1 MCGGFQNITEKTKE
15 KEVLPH
21 WQQKQMITSEM
32 IEKHID
38 RNIRRWVFAGCAERH
53 LNKTWS
59 GLRERLGT
67 YGEDCK
73 KVTFAASFLDSTDG
87 EDTAEM
93 ISEAL
98 QAHADE
104 ILDWVQN
111 GTATTLTLFCPEY
124 PAEVA
129 GITCST
135 FNRGNVEDSDG
146 FIVILTK
153 YGQPLFRL
161 INVYPVRTTKTAHA

>member
-1 MCGGFQNITEKTKE
+1 MSGGFQNITEKTKE

-38 RNIRRWVFAGCAERH
+38 RNIRRWVFADCVERH

-98 QAHADE
+98 QDTPTRSWTGYRMEQQH
-104 ILDWVQN
+104 IH
-111 GTATTLTLFCPEY
+111 
-124 PAEVA
+124 
-129 GITCST
+129 
-135 FNRGNVEDSDG
+135 
-146 FIVILTK
+146 
-153 YGQPLFRL
+153 FRD
-161 INVYPVRTTKTAHA
+161 